1 MKFIDLNTQYRKIEV
16 NIKKRI
22 HNVLEHGMYV
32 NGPEVKSCEEKLADF
47 VGVDHCVLL
56 ASGTDAIFLPLLALG
71 IGPGDEV
78 IVPAFSFYATSEVV
92 NLAGATPV
100 FCDIDPHNYLMD
112 ISKIQSLITKK
123 TKAIMP
129 VSLYGQCSDID
140 QLKKFGLPIIE
151 DGAQS
156 FGATYKNKMSC
167 ALSSFGGTSF
177 FPAKPLGAYGDA
189 GALFTNN
196 ADHALAIRELKE
208 HGSQK
213 RYHHTRIGINGR
225 CDSIQ
230 AAVIEEKL
238 QIFPGEIKQRQLIAS
253 RYYEALEGVKI
264 MRVDEHN
271 TCVYAQFTIE
281 VDNREKFREFMSE
294 KSIPTAVHYPS
305 PLNKQPVYEKESFF
319 NLDFENAQKASERV
333 VSLPMHP
340 YLEVSDQKK
349 VIEAVLQYHKI

>member
-1 MKFIDLNTQYRKIEV
+1 MKFIDLNTQYRKIEK
-16 NIKKRI
+16 NIKSRI
-22 HNVLEHGMYV
+22 HEVLEHGMYV
-32 NGPEVKSCEEKLADF
+32 NGPEVTSCEKKLAEF

-71 IGPGDEV
+71 IGAGDEV

-100 FCDIDPHNYLMD
+100 FCDIDPETYLMD
-112 ISKIQSLITKK
+112 VTQISKLITDK

-129 VSLYGQCSDID
+129 VSLYGQCVDMSE
-140 QLKKFGLPIIE
+140 LERFGLPIIE

-156 FGATYKNKMSC
+156 FGATYKGKKSC
-167 ALSSFGGTSF
+167 SLTHFGGTSF

-189 GALFTNN
+189 GALFTNDD
-196 ADHALAIRELKE
+196 AHALAVRELKE
-208 HGSQK
+208 HGSEK

-238 QIFPGEIKQRQLIAS
+238 TIFPEEVKQRQLIAKK
-253 RYYEALEGVKI
+253 YHEGLEGIQVMKI
-264 MRVDEHN
+264 APDN

-281 VDNREKFREFMSE
+281 VDEREKFREFMSS
-294 KSIPTAVHYPS
+294 KSIPTAIHYPS
-305 PLNKQPVYEKESFF
+305 PLNKQPVYEGDSFYKLNF
-319 NLDFENAQKASERV
+319 KNAQKASDRV

-340 YLEVSDQKK
+340 YLDISDQEK
-349 VIEAVLQYHKI
+349 VIRAVLEYHKI

>member
-1 MKFIDLNTQYRKIEV
+1 MKFIDLNTQYRKIESD
-16 NIKKRI
+16 IKDRI
-22 HNVLEHGMYV
+22 HTVLEHGMYI
-32 NGPEVKSCEEKLADF
+32 NGPEVKSCEKKLAQF

-71 IGPGDEV
+71 IGAGDEV

-100 FCDIDPHNYLMD
+100 FCDIDPKTYLMD
-112 ISKIQSLITKK
+112 ISKVESLITKK

-129 VSLYGQCSDID
+129 VSLYGQCVDID
-140 QLKKFGLPIIE
+140 QLEQFGLPIIE

-167 ALSSFGGTSF
+167 GLSSFGGTSF

-196 ADHALAIRELKE
+196 SSHALAIRELKE
-208 HGSQK
+208 HGSEK

-238 QIFPGEIKQRQLIAS
+238 KIFPEEVKQRQLVAK
-253 RYYEALEGVKI
+253 RYYEGLEGVQI
-264 MRVDEHN
+264 MHVEEHN

-281 VDNREKFREFMSE
+281 VDNREKFREFMSS

-305 PLNKQPVYEKESFF
+305 PLNKQPVYEAESFYHL
-319 NLDFENAQKASERV
+319 NFENSQRASDRV

-340 YLEVSDQKK
+340 YLEISDQKK
-349 VIEAVLQYHKI
+349 VIESVLEYHKI